1 MWRHPRGCLG
11 SSAQLWGPVVGE
23 TGIALLVSGSYGSF
37 LLLTIRLTVSK
48 VHLLYT
54 VFQKTSE
61 EQQFRRLPPS
71 APTVTP
77 WGINSMLLMTRLTK
91 AEGWE
96 VSQNRMPDRAGIE
109 TEIQS
114 LCSYHYNLLPI
125 ILLFKSTFE
134 KGGEKQLWFYSLNLV
149 YKRFQSLKCVFRMC

>member
-1 MWRHPRGCLG
+1 
-11 SSAQLWGPVVGE
+11 
-23 TGIALLVSGSYGSF
+23 
-37 LLLTIRLTVSK
+37 
-48 VHLLYT
+48 
-54 VFQKTSE
+54 
-61 EQQFRRLPPS
+61 
-71 APTVTP
+71 
-77 WGINSMLLMTRLTK
+77 MLLMTRLTK

-125 ILLFKSTFE
+125 ILLFKSTYE
-134 KGGEKQLWFYSLNLV
+134 KGGGKQLWFYSLNLV